1 MLANF
6 IKKVSENAILAH
18 SCLVCG
24 FLLSFYGP
32 MQVSPLPVSG
42 CIFILP
48 HPFHKGKDLIMPRSE
63 KVLGRTFLS
72 YIGGGQD
79 DVICV
84 KKAETPTFAIF
95 CLKYAQISGKFKD
108 RNL

>member
-24 FLLSFYGP
+24 FLLSFYRP

-63 KVLGRTFLS
+63 KVLGRTLLS

-79 DVICV
+79 DVIC
-84 KKAETPTFAIF
+84 
-95 CLKYAQISGKFKD
+95 AQKTERDPFHIIISQK
-108 RNL
+108 